1 LLLNLN
7 YLLYVPDL
15 AAMLVLMM
23 VLVFLRRR
31 SDAKDVTLWLV
42 GLCFIFVEAVASDA
56 YRFTPVKHAASH
68 SIALVAYVLAG
79 LTFAWA
85 ARKDSVRVRDFQFF
99 CVATGVPL
107 VALATLYG
115 TGVKVGQYYLGLIV
129 AGILLGLVGTV
140 VFLRTARFTALA
152 LVLQALLWV
161 PMIWMVKNSSFRAL
175 TYWGLGYLYL
185 LVAAALWGVMKR
197 SRIGGAVMVSGFV
210 LYALCLFTHPY
221 LPANSIAD
229 LLNDQI
235 WTLQKFFVTIGLL
248 LVLLDEQSQRNEGLA
263 LQDALTGLPN
273 RRLFDDRM
281 GQAIERCERFGTQF
295 AVFTIDL
302 DGFKAVN
309 DALGHRKG
317 DEVLREAASRLSRVV
332 RSADTLARCGGDEFC
347 VITNDIS
354 EPTVCDRIAEQLSKS
369 LAGFGDSVRP
379 DLLAK
384 LSCSV
389 GYALYPGDARDATQL
404 QEVADRRMYAAKR
417 AAQEVKVKM
426 LS

>member
-1 LLLNLN
+1 
-7 YLLYVPDL
+7 
-15 AAMLVLMM
+15 MLVLML

-68 SIALVAYVLAG
+68 SIALVAYILAG

-107 VALATLYG
+107 MGLATLYG
-115 TGVKVGQYYLGLIV
+115 MGVKVSQYYLGLIV
-129 AGILLGLVGTV
+129 AGILLHLVCTV
-140 VFLRTARFTALA
+140 VFLITARFMA
-152 LVLQALLWV
+152 LVLLLQALLWG
-161 PMIWMVKNSSFRAL
+161 PMIWMVKISNFRGL
-175 TYWGLGYLYL
+175 TYWGLGFLYL

-197 SRIGGAVMVSGFV
+197 SRIGGVVMVSGFV

-221 LPANSIAD
+221 LPSNSMAD
-229 LLNDQI
+229 LLNEQI

-248 LVLLDEQSQRNEGLA
+248 LVLLDEQGQRNEGLA

-295 AVFTIDL
+295 AVFAIDL

-317 DEVLREAASRLSRVV
+317 DEVLREAANRLNRVV
-332 RSADTLARCGGDEFC
+332 RSADTLARCGGDEFSA
-347 VITNDIS
+347 ITNDIS
-354 EPTVCDRIAEQLSKS
+354 DPTVCDRIAEQLSKS
-369 LAGFGDSVRP
+369 LAGLGDSVGR
-379 DLLAK
+379 DLPVK

-389 GYALYPGDARDATQL
+389 GYALYPRDARDATQL
-404 QEVADRRMYAAKR
+404 LEVADRQMYAAKR
-417 AAQEVKVKM
+417 AAKEIKLQTV
-426 LS
+426 S